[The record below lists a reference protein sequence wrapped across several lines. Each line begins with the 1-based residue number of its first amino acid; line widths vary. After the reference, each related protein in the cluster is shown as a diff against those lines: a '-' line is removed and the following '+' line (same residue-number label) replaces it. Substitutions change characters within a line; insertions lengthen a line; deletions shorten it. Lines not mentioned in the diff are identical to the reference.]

1 MWVKRVLFVVLCVNI
16 SLGHTTQRP
25 SRDDEGSPLLDLAS
39 TFIQQALNN
48 QNDDRGSGPGLAA
61 TSLIGSFMQ
70 NGNGNGKSSGAAQI
84 LSGIGTL
91 LASNSNAGGG
101 NGGGGFDP
109 SIIGNVI
116 EMFTA
121 NSESDNNAAESRS
134 AKTNNQGVNWDA
146 ILQVASVF
154 MDMQQAASPPSSQK
168 QKRST
173 NEQDNGLLS
182 LLPMVMQAVSSF
194 TGPEGQRTQEKH
206 KNHAWALPPFLEQV
220 HVLWD
225 HFSNSDLA
233 DALYKKSGAHAIF
246 QGFTG
251 RDGKLDYD
259 KLFESLNNQSF
270 RRRWIKG
277 ATLYLADWAKY
288 LADPDVYLKYFQT
301 GHLMFNGFLKSQG
314 YPKSTFFDQ
323 SRPSETISNLL
334 DHVAKHHLSVK
345 IDSRAYVKPA
355 VAYTKELMKLGQARG
370 LLQFNSTD
378 LSEKL
383 TDTLNLEVIEPVLKV
398 HRAYRFVKKTP
409 HCDKYVLCDMNS
421 HDPNEKV
428 GFGAGFKPKITK
440 VCSLAAA
447 LAISTETGSPFWTL
461 YNVINDPHNCE
472 IKFPVDCTGF
482 HEGEAKV
489 TTEYIHNEL

>member
-48 QNDDRGSGPGLAA
+48 QNDDRGSGPGLAGMA
-61 TSLIGSFMQ
+61 SLISSFVQ

-84 LSGIGTL
+84 LSGIGAL
-91 LASNSNAGGG
+91 LANSGGNAG

-116 EMFTA
+116 EMFTS
-121 NSESDNNAAESRS
+121 NSDSDDNAARGQGAADTRGKS
-134 AKTNNQGVNWDA
+134 NNQGVNWDA

-154 MDMQQAASPPSSQK
+154 MDMQQAASPPSAHQQK

-246 QGFTG
+246 Q
-251 RDGKLDYD
+251 
-259 KLFESLNNQSF
+259 
-270 RRRWIKG
+270 
-277 ATLYLADWAKY
+277 
-288 LADPDVYLKYFQT
+288 
-301 GHLMFNGFLKSQG
+301 
-314 YPKSTFFDQ
+314 
-323 SRPSETISNLL
+323 
-334 DHVAKHHLSVK
+334 
-345 IDSRAYVKPA
+345 
-355 VAYTKELMKLGQARG
+355 
-370 LLQFNSTD
+370 
-378 LSEKL
+378 
-383 TDTLNLEVIEPVLKV
+383 VII
-398 HRAYRFVKKTP
+398 R
-409 HCDKYVLCDMNS
+409 N
-421 HDPNEKV
+421 
-428 GFGAGFKPKITK
+428 
-440 VCSLAAA
+440 
-447 LAISTETGSPFWTL
+447 
-461 YNVINDPHNCE
+461 
-472 IKFPVDCTGF
+472 
-482 HEGEAKV
+482 
-489 TTEYIHNEL
+489 

>member
-48 QNDDRGSGPGLAA
+48 QNDDRGSGPGLAGMA
-61 TSLIGSFMQ
+61 SLISSFMQ

-91 LASNSNAGGG
+91 LTNSGGNAG

-116 EMFTA
+116 EMFTS
-121 NSESDNNAAESRS
+121 NSDSDDRGHGAAADARS
-134 AKTNNQGVNWDA
+134 KPSNQGVNWDA

-154 MDMQQAASPPSSQK
+154 MDMQQAASPPSSSHQQK

-246 QGFTG
+246 Q
-251 RDGKLDYD
+251 
-259 KLFESLNNQSF
+259 
-270 RRRWIKG
+270 
-277 ATLYLADWAKY
+277 
-288 LADPDVYLKYFQT
+288 
-301 GHLMFNGFLKSQG
+301 
-314 YPKSTFFDQ
+314 
-323 SRPSETISNLL
+323 
-334 DHVAKHHLSVK
+334 
-345 IDSRAYVKPA
+345 
-355 VAYTKELMKLGQARG
+355 
-370 LLQFNSTD
+370 
-378 LSEKL
+378 
-383 TDTLNLEVIEPVLKV
+383 VII
-398 HRAYRFVKKTP
+398 R
-409 HCDKYVLCDMNS
+409 N
-421 HDPNEKV
+421 
-428 GFGAGFKPKITK
+428 
-440 VCSLAAA
+440 
-447 LAISTETGSPFWTL
+447 
-461 YNVINDPHNCE
+461 
-472 IKFPVDCTGF
+472 
-482 HEGEAKV
+482 
-489 TTEYIHNEL
+489 